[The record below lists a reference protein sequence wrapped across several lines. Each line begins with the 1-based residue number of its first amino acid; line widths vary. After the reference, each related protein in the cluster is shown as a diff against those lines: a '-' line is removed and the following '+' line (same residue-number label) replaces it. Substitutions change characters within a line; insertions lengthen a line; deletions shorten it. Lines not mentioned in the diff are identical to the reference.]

1 MSDIYYTIEG
11 AGESQYKEK
20 MSRFL
25 SFAIPVSDAEEAKGR
40 SSGFRT
46 VFMMRVMYVGHT

>member
-25 SFAIPVSDAEEAKGR
+25 SLQFLCRMPRRRRGR